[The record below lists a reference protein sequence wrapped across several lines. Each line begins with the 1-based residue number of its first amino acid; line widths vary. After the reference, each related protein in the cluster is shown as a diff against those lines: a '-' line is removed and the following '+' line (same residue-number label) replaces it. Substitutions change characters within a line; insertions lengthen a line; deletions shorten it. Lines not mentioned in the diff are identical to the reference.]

1 MTSSLWVGVSTLW
14 VSTFLYGI
22 YLVLF
27 CRCMYI
33 FYKTGM
39 KRSGS
44 RSAALPL
51 LLSAI
56 IMFILSTITVLLFL
70 LQGATAYG
78 AYAISEEAA
87 NQRVEGLELAGAVVY
102 VTNNL
107 LADALLIYRCYI
119 IWNTIWIT
127 LVPLILLIATMS
139 ELSECPRLLS
149 TYNQSPVLGYAI
161 ELRLFFILSLTI
173 NLFVP
178 TLVAGRLWWVIRRI
192 RSPSGQATRKK
203 GKNAMV
209 IILESG
215 LIYSIFVSIHMGFF
229 HFQNPLDAVIY
240 AALGQVVG
248 IVPTLIIVR
257 VGLGVSQNGN
267 GRGSTME
274 SGSPVSPRTI
284 DAAPSQ
290 SSTIAVSPSTDSEK
304 AQMQIQSGW
313 DAETVV

>member
-1 MTSSLWVGVSTLW
+1 
-14 VSTFLYGI
+14 
-22 YLVLF
+22 
-27 CRCMYI
+27 MYI

-127 LVPLILLIATMS
+127 LVPLILLIATMI
-139 ELSECPRLLS
+139 
-149 TYNQSPVLGYAI
+149 LGYAI

-304 AQMQIQSGW
+304 AQMQMQSGW